1 MKKLALILAVLLSFQ
16 AAAQNAVQAYLNQLK
31 TTEELKEA
39 VWGLKAVKLNGEVI
53 AEYNGGTRMVPASN
67 MKLIT
72 TGVILNELGPD
83 YRFQTKLAYNGE
95 IRDSTLIGDLYIVGG
110 GDPTIGDRD
119 TVAVELQATFAAWEK
134 IIRSAGIE
142 RIEGR
147 IIGDGRYFDGER
159 QNHSWMLE
167 DCAAGDGTVL
177 TGLSFSGGLQSFNV
191 SPGAKDGD
199 PAKVEA
205 IFPETPWMNWNHSCR
220 TAAAGTGE
228 DLYYASSEL
237 APIASMTG
245 TVPLGAK
252 TRRITCA
259 NSFGAMTCAF
269 YFYRYLENEGIIATE
284 GPADIDMNGLIRDFS
299 SEEALPAAKPQDQLA
314 YIGGTVSK
322 PLVDIVRHTNNESNN
337 YYAES
342 FMRTLAKEKSG
353 SATYASGQETVKSA
367 LKNLG
372 LKNVAEMQIFDGSG
386 LSRKNYVS
394 PDFFV
399 DYLTA
404 MHSSKVYSA
413 FLSTL
418 PQPGKGTLVSR
429 MVNASSSVRARVYM
443 KSGSMNGV
451 RCYSGYILPSDGS
464 EENIIVFSFLTN
476 NTVTAV
482 SRMNFIIDKT
492 VSLLAEEN

>member
-1 MKKLALILAVLLSFQ
+1 MKRIAVILGILLSFH
-16 AAAQNAVQAYLNQLK
+16 AAAQNAVQAYVDQLK

-39 VWGLKAVKLNGEVI
+39 VWGIKAVKLSGEVV

-72 TGVILNELGPD
+72 TGVALNELGAD
-83 YRFQTKLAYNGE
+83 FRFRTRIAYSGE
-95 IRDSTLIGDLYIVGG
+95 INEGVLNGDLYVVGG

-119 TVAVELQATFAAWEK
+119 SVAVALQATFSEWEK
-134 IIRSAGIE
+134 IIRGAGIE

-167 DCAAGDGTVL
+167 DCAAGDGTIL
-177 TGLSFSGGLQSFNV
+177 TGLSFGGGLQSFNV
-191 SPGAKDGD
+191 SPGAKVGA

-205 IFPETPWMNWNHSCR
+205 IFPETPWMEWNHSC
-220 TAAAGTGE
+220 TTSASGSEE
-228 DLYYASSEL
+228 DLYYISNEL
-237 APIASMTG
+237 SPVASMTG
-245 TVPLGAK
+245 TIPLGAR

-299 SEEALPAAKPQDQLA
+299 SEEKLPSAIEQAGLNF
-314 YIGGTVSK
+314 IGETFSK
-322 PLVDIVRHTNNESNN
+322 PLVDIVRHTNNVSNN

-342 FMRTLAKEKSG
+342 FMRTLAKEKNG
-353 SATYASGQETVKSA
+353 SASYASGQETVKAA
-367 LKNLG
+367 LRKLG
-372 LKNVAEMQIFDGSG
+372 VKGVDSMQIFDGSG

-399 DYLTA
+399 NFLTA

-418 PQPGKGTLVSR
+418 PQPGKGTLASR
-429 MVNASSSVRARVYM
+429 MVNAPSSVKARVYM
-443 KSGSMNGV
+443 KSGSMNGI
-451 RCYSGYILPSDGS
+451 RCYSGYILPSDGG

-492 VSLLAEEN
+492 VSLMAEEN

>member
-1 MKKLALILAVLLSFQ
+1 MALIMAVLLSFQ
-16 AAAQNAVQAYLNQLK
+16 AAAQNAVQTYVNQLK

-39 VWGLKAVKLNGEVI
+39 AWGIKAMKLNGEVV
-53 AEYNGGTRMVPASN
+53 AEYNSGTRLVPASN

-83 YRFQTKLAYNGE
+83 FRFRTRIAYRGE
-95 IRDSTLIGDLYIVGG
+95 ISEGTLNGDLYIVGG

-119 TVAVELQATFAAWEK
+119 SAAVALQTTFSEWEK
-134 IIRSAGIE
+134 IIREAGIS

-177 TGLSFSGGLQSFNV
+177 TGLSFGGGLQSFNV
-191 SPGAKDGD
+191 TPGAKAGD

-205 IFPETPWMNWNHSCR
+205 VFPETPWMEWNHSCTTSASG
-220 TAAAGTGE
+220 TAE
-228 DLYYASSEL
+228 DLYYASTEL
-237 APIASMTG
+237 APVASMTG
-245 TVPLGAK
+245 TVPAGAR

-284 GPADIDMNGLIRDFS
+284 GPADIDMNGRIRDFS
-299 SEEALPAAKPQDQLA
+299 AEDELPAAELQDKLN
-314 YIGGTVSK
+314 YIGETFSK
-322 PLVDIVRHTNNESNN
+322 PLVEIVRHTNNASNN

-342 FMRTLAKEKSG
+342 FLRTLAKEKSG
-353 SATYASGQETVKSA
+353 SAAYASGQETVKA
-367 LKNLG
+367 VLRKLG
-372 LKNVAEMQIFDGSG
+372 VKGVDDMQIFDGSG

-399 DYLTA
+399 NYLTA
-404 MHSSKVYSA
+404 MHLSA
-413 FLSTL
+413 AYAPFLSTL
-418 PQPGKGTLVSR
+418 PQPGHGTLASR
-429 MVNASSSVRARVYM
+429 MVNAPAAVKARVYM

-451 RCYSGYILPSDGS
+451 RCYSGYILPSDGV
-464 EENIIVFSFLTN
+464 EDNIIVFSFLTN
-476 NTVTAV
+476 NTVTAA
-482 SRMNFIIDKT
+482 SRMNFIFDKT